1 MSSPPTAR
9 DHAVFSSALLAGR
22 VALIT
27 GAGTGIGRGLAET
40 FAAAGARVAL
50 LGRRRERLEEVAAAI
65 RARGGE
71 SLVVPAAVRAAA
83 AGRAAVDA
91 VVRRYGRL
99 DDLVNNA
106 GLFRLGTLESTSDE
120 DYALQMDAN
129 VRGPFQLVRAA
140 LQAFV
145 RGSCIVNIGSAVVRR
160 PVLPEGVYVATKH
173 ALVGFTRAW
182 AAELAPR
189 GIRVNCVHPG
199 VVRSEIAAAAGLPA
213 PEDPA
218 AFQKVL
224 DGLHPLGRMGE
235 PADIAAAVAF
245 LCSPLASWI
254 TGAELDV
261 DGGFG
266 IGAVALG

>member
-1 MSSPPTAR
+1 MSSPAAPGDRALFSPTP
-9 DHAVFSSALLAGR
+9 LAGR
-22 VALIT
+22 CALIT

-65 RARGGE
+65 RAAGGE
-71 SLVVPAAVRAAA
+71 SLVVPADVRDDAGCRAAI
-83 AGRAAVDA
+83 DA
-91 VVRRYGRL
+91 VVRHFGRL
-99 DDLVNNA
+99 DDLINNA

-120 DYALQMDAN
+120 DYSLQMEAN
-129 VRGPFQLVRAA
+129 VRGPFQLARAA
-140 LQAFV
+140 LSALG
-145 RGSCIVNIGSAVVRR
+145 RGSCILNIGSAVVRR

-173 ALVGFTRAW
+173 ALAGFTRAW

-189 GIRVNCVHPG
+189 GIRVNCIHPG

-213 PEDPA
+213 PADPA

-235 PADIAAAVAF
+235 PADIAAAAAF

-266 IGAVALG
+266 IGAIALG

>member
-1 MSSPPTAR
+1 MSSPAEPRVRAL
-9 DHAVFSSALLAGR
+9 FPPALLAGR

-27 GAGTGIGRGLAET
+27 GAGTGIGRGIAET
-40 FAAAGARVAL
+40 FASAGARVAL
-50 LGRRRERLEEVAAAI
+50 LGRRRERLEEVAEAV
-65 RARGGE
+65 RGSGGE
-71 SLVVPAAVRAAA
+71 ALVTPADVRDVEAC
-83 AGRAAVDA
+83 RSAVDA
-91 VVRRYGRL
+91 VVRRFGRL

-129 VRGPFQLVRAA
+129 VRGPFQLARAA
-140 LQAFV
+140 SPALG
-145 RGSCIVNIGSAVVRR
+145 RGSCILNIGSAVVRR

-173 ALVGFTRAW
+173 ALAGFTRAW

-189 GIRVNCVHPG
+189 GIRVNCIHPG

-218 AFQKVL
+218 AFAQVL
-224 DGLHPLGRMGE
+224 DALHPLGRMGE
-235 PADIAAAVAF
+235 PADIAAAAAF
-245 LCSPLASWI
+245 LCSPLAGWI